1 MAPHRQIVI
10 MIPEHAQLMDIAGP
24 AQVFTHAAE
33 AGASYEVSFYSESAQ
48 VTSHQGL
55 HVASCSNIPELAPQD
70 ILIISGWKVQKTVRP
85 LGATAEQIIR
95 EHAQH
100 EGQIMSVCAGALIL
114 GRLGL
119 LAKKKSTTHHD
130 LVGELEKFA
139 EVEVVRDVLY
149 TCDGAIHTSAEI
161 SSGIDLALHLVDLDA
176 GPALAAQIARTM
188 VVPAW
193 RPGGSQV
200 SVMLKYRGH
209 MDDVVHRAQDI
220 LDDPALGL
228 MSLSAL
234 GARLGI
240 SGRSLSRHFVA
251 AIGMTPYA
259 YGAKVRDKRVQLLR
273 SQGISVE
280 ESARL
285 VGFADGRSLRK
296 RT

>member
-1 MAPHRQIVI
+1 

-24 AQVFTHAAE
+24 AQVFTHAVE
-33 AGASYEVSFYSESAQ
+33 AGASYEVFFYSESAQ

-55 HVASCSNIPELAPQD
+55 RIASCSNIPELAPQD
-70 ILIISGWKVQKTVRP
+70 ILIIPGWKVQKTVRP
-85 LGATAEQIIR
+85 LGSTAEQIIR

-119 LAKKKSTTHHD
+119 LAKKKATTHHD

-139 EVEVVRDVLY
+139 EVEVVRDVLF
-149 TCDGAIHTSAEI
+149 TCDGAIHTSAGI
-161 SSGIDLALHLVDLDA
+161 SSGIDLALHLVVLDA

-193 RPGGSQV
+193 RPGGVSQV

-259 YGAKVRDKRVQLLR
+259 YGAKVRDERVKLLR
-273 SQGISVE
+273 SQGVSVE